1 MADQF
6 PIVDPVENL
15 MKLLQ
20 LVSSLMTNPVNQLNR
35 IGGTDVPLYDPD
47 LTWREVFQNAGYGER
62 AAGVMG
68 FAGDVVEPG
77 PGEFKALAEL
87 LPVLGIIGKLPSDE
101 LARAGRVADQPMEA
115 GRVVDEPMEAG
126 RVFDEP
132 METVEMADLIDEYAN
147 QSIWH
152 KLRHYASAREED
164 IRELYDAEGF
174 ESVRAALSG
183 TDWWANMFPDEETA
197 YRQLHRM
204 LMPTIDVGYRTGGKF

>member
-6 PIVDPVENL
+6 PIIDPVENL

-20 LVSSLMTNPVNQLNR
+20 LASSLITNPVNQLNR

-68 FAGDVVEPG
+68 LVGDVVEPG

-87 LPVLGIIGKLPSDE
+87 LPVLGIIGKLPNGKVAE
-101 LARAGRVADQPMEA
+101 EVGRVAED
-115 GRVVDEPMEAG
+115 AG

-132 METVEMADLIDEYAN
+132 METVELADLIDEYAN

-164 IRELYDAEGF
+164 IRDLYEAEGF

-183 TDWWANMFPDEETA
+183 TDWWVNMFPDEETA

-204 LMPTIDVGYRTGGKF
+204 LMPTIDVGYRTGRKY

>member
-62 AAGVMG
+62 AAGVLG

-87 LPVLGIIGKLPSDE
+87 LPVLGIIGKLPNDE
-101 LARAGRVADQPMEA
+101 LARAGRVAD
-115 GRVVDEPMEAG
+115 EPMEAG
-126 RVFDEP
+126 RVADQP
-132 METVEMADLIDEYAN
+132 METVEMADLIDEHVN

-174 ESVRAALSG
+174 ESVRATLSG
-183 TDWWANMFPDEETA
+183 TDWWVNMFPDEETA